1 MAAWLDLCSDTTGR
15 SLVDTGRLNEIV
27 QGMSHPN
34 SQYPSFVY
42 FAGNGN
48 RIKALQALFPRNN
61 ITRKGPTGL
70 IRAHLST
77 ATAHTENPII
87 FAESNLFSQAG
98 VGDTSLLRWSG
109 ENHQRYPISLGESQ
123 PLAELQQEVIRQK
136 VLPWTQ
142 VLCLFVDTVSEMQA
156 VQQLLDAPFGTLSI
170 GTQTIPRLMRVV
182 IVLSENS
189 KSEITEA
196 DMGFETPT
204 AWIGRHKVTILDI
217 RDRSALSSNAAFEP
231 LRRLVLDEVQ
241 GIQKERK
248 RNCLS
253 ISAVHLNAFW
263 GQNIQLQMKGSNPN
277 NLDCLSVARS
287 AHKSDKAIASC
298 LVEFQS
304 QIGSSASHESEVYN
318 FIASAL
324 LLDAY
329 PPEMHLFEPEI
340 IFNAL
345 YRSYCRDAWPESSE
359 KACVNIVDQFI
370 MSFAQLGPKKTSV
383 AIRRESL
390 ARFYRRWGGLHS
402 TTTCF
407 SCMCRPPEHM
417 LPCRHAICDTCV
429 VMFGTASSRAEYH
442 TDLSKCPICDKS
454 LQLTVRRL
462 PPTKRPIVVSLDGGG
477 VRGILQLGLLR
488 ELERRLGGIS
498 IAQIS
503 DLCIG
508 TSVGMFLCHC
518 KNALF
523 ESRQLTYKAG
533 ALSEMDIILNDIS
546 AEESYAKFPEL
557 AQMIFKSSSKSESRS
572 PIPRCI
578 KIVKYLAGFL
588 ADCQYDSD
596 NLENILQKVVDP
608 QRRIFDVMKTS
619 AGCRVAIITSRISDG
634 KACVL
639 ANYRGK
645 GHRDLKAAYQFLT
658 PQTDIENP
666 FLRDAAQCSIAAP
679 FIFRTKSLPGFGLL
693 QDGGVRANNPL
704 AIGLKES
711 TVIWPL
717 AKTHDLLLS
726 VGTGRSSFMA
736 KQDKASRSFW
746 RDSAIPRM
754 IRATMSSP
762 SMDGEQGFHEALNL
776 VPDDKKPNIFR
787 LNHEV
792 SEALPRLD
800 DVSRLAEMSKMRF
813 AVPDELV
820 RAILVTA
827 FFFFELDG
835 QPIKK
840 HGVYFCQGSIL
851 CSRSY
856 AKDLVK
862 KVMVEFP
869 GARFQTARGHHL
881 GDVVE
886 DDSCHLCGYYRKE
899 VNFSVNGLDEMTT
912 IGIAGSSFFQRI
924 GGFPKSVQELL
935 EDQQANSHFGREDHL
950 VDCWPP
956 KRNCYCPPRAKRQ
969 VEFQE
974 PALEHK
980 KRRL

>member
-1 MAAWLDLCSDTTGR
+1 
-15 SLVDTGRLNEIV
+15 
-27 QGMSHPN
+27 
-34 SQYPSFVY
+34 
-42 FAGNGN
+42 
-48 RIKALQALFPRNN
+48 
-61 ITRKGPTGL
+61 
-70 IRAHLST
+70 
-77 ATAHTENPII
+77 
-87 FAESNLFSQAG
+87 
-98 VGDTSLLRWSG
+98 
-109 ENHQRYPISLGESQ
+109 
-123 PLAELQQEVIRQK
+123 
-136 VLPWTQ
+136 
-142 VLCLFVDTVSEMQA
+142 
-156 VQQLLDAPFGTLSI
+156 
-170 GTQTIPRLMRVV
+170 
-182 IVLSENS
+182 
-189 KSEITEA
+189 
-196 DMGFETPT
+196 
-204 AWIGRHKVTILDI
+204 
-217 RDRSALSSNAAFEP
+217 
-231 LRRLVLDEVQ
+231 
-241 GIQKERK
+241 
-248 RNCLS
+248 
-253 ISAVHLNAFW
+253 
-263 GQNIQLQMKGSNPN
+263 
-277 NLDCLSVARS
+277 
-287 AHKSDKAIASC
+287 
-298 LVEFQS
+298 
-304 QIGSSASHESEVYN
+304 
-318 FIASAL
+318 
-324 LLDAY
+324 
-329 PPEMHLFEPEI
+329 
-340 IFNAL
+340 
-345 YRSYCRDAWPESSE
+345 
-359 KACVNIVDQFI
+359 
-370 MSFAQLGPKKTSV
+370 
-383 AIRRESL
+383 
-390 ARFYRRWGGLHS
+390 
-402 TTTCF
+402 
-407 SCMCRPPEHM
+407 
-417 LPCRHAICDTCV
+417 
-429 VMFGTASSRAEYH
+429 
-442 TDLSKCPICDKS
+442 
-454 LQLTVRRL
+454 
-462 PPTKRPIVVSLDGGG
+462 
-477 VRGILQLGLLR
+477 
-488 ELERRLGGIS
+488 
-498 IAQIS
+498 
-503 DLCIG
+503 
-508 TSVGMFLCHC
+508 
-518 KNALF
+518 
-523 ESRQLTYKAG
+523 
-533 ALSEMDIILNDIS
+533 
-546 AEESYAKFPEL
+546 
-557 AQMIFKSSSKSESRS
+557 
-572 PIPRCI
+572 
-578 KIVKYLAGFL
+578 
-588 ADCQYDSD
+588 
-596 NLENILQKVVDP
+596 
-608 QRRIFDVMKTS
+608 MKTS

-658 PQTDIENP
+658 PRTENENP
-666 FLRDAAQCSIAAP
+666 FLHDAAQCSIAAP

-956 KRNCYCPPRAKRQ
+956 KRNCYCPPRTKRQ

>member
-61 ITRKGPTGL
+61 ITRKGPTGI

-87 FAESNLFSQAG
+87 FAESNLFSHAG

-109 ENHQRYPISLGESQ
+109 ENHQRYPISLGESRT
-123 PLAELQQEVIRQK
+123 LAELQQEVIRQK

-142 VLCLFVDTVSEMQA
+142 VLCLFVDTVSEMQD

-189 KSEITEA
+189 KSEINEGE
-196 DMGFETPT
+196 MGVETSA
-204 AWIGRHKVTILDI
+204 AWVGQHEVTILDI
-217 RDRSALSSNAAFEP
+217 RERSALSSNAAFEP
-231 LRRLVLDEVQ
+231 LRRLVIDEVQ
-241 GIQKERK
+241 SIQKENR

-263 GQNIQLQMKGSNPN
+263 GRNIQLQMKASNPN

-287 AHKSDKAIASC
+287 AHTSDKSIASC

-304 QIGSSASHESEVYN
+304 QIGSSANHEIEVYN

-329 PPEMHLFEPEI
+329 PPEMHLFEPEM

-345 YRSYCRDAWPESSE
+345 YRSYCRDAWPE
-359 KACVNIVDQFI
+359 
-370 MSFAQLGPKKTSV
+370 
-383 AIRRESL
+383 
-390 ARFYRRWGGLHS
+390 
-402 TTTCF
+402 
-407 SCMCRPPEHM
+407 
-417 LPCRHAICDTCV
+417 
-429 VMFGTASSRAEYH
+429 
-442 TDLSKCPICDKS
+442 
-454 LQLTVRRL
+454 
-462 PPTKRPIVVSLDGGG
+462 
-477 VRGILQLGLLR
+477 
-488 ELERRLGGIS
+488 
-498 IAQIS
+498 
-503 DLCIG
+503 G
-508 TSVGMFLCHC
+508 TSV
-518 KNALF
+518 
-523 ESRQLTYKAG
+523 G
-533 ALSEMDIILNDIS
+533 ALSEMDIILNNIS

-572 PIPRCI
+572 PIPRYI
-578 KIVKYLAGFL
+578 KIAKYLAGFL

-596 NLENILQKVVDP
+596 NLESILQKVVDP

-658 PQTDIENP
+658 PRTENENP

-679 FIFRTKSLPGFGLL
+679 FIFRTKSLPGFGFL

-754 IRATMSSP
+754 IRATLSSP

-776 VPDDKKPNIFR
+776 VPDDKKPDIFR

-862 KVMVEFP
+862 KIMVEFP

-886 DDSCHLCGYYRKE
+886 DDSCHLCGHYRKE